1 MLRQP
6 FKCKT
11 KTIECII
18 PQNSVRIAE
27 PPSSCRCTTAVTSSA
42 ITTRSNACH
51 HARASVCSHKQRVC
65 IAFKCYPPEPH
76 SLCLRKESA
85 TSADNVASSPL
96 QSASGRDGTARLR
109 LKPSQWWLRQREG
122 RFLQVFG
129 GGFCAVSAGV
139 GRVGQTIGGCVCV

>member
-42 ITTRSNACH
+42 ITTRSNTCH
-51 HARASVCSHKQRVC
+51 HAVFVHTSSVFALLLNVTRQNLIHR
-65 IAFKCYPPEPH
+65 
-76 SLCLRKESA
+76 LRKESA

-129 GGFCAVSAGV
+129 GGFCAVLAGV

>member
-1 MLRQP
+1 MHNS
-6 FKCKT
+6 T
-11 KTIECII
+11 KQCPNCRAPVELPLHHCSDLKRHH
-18 PQNSVRIAE
+18 NEVE
-27 PPSSCRCTTAVTSSA
+27 YLPSR
-42 ITTRSNACH
+42 
-51 HARASVCSHKQRVC
+51 SVCSHKQRVC
-65 IAFKCYPPEPH
+65 IAFKRYPPEPH

-109 LKPSQWWLRQREG
+109 LKPSQWWRRQREG

-129 GGFCAVSAGV
+129 GGFCAALVGV

>member
-6 FKCKT
+6 FKYKT
-11 KTIECII
+11 KAIECII

-65 IAFKCYPPEPH
+65 IAFKRYPPEPH
-76 SLCLRKESA
+76 SLSQKGIRNECRQCGFFAPSISQWA
-85 TSADNVASSPL
+85 
-96 QSASGRDGTARLR
+96 RWDGTLAAEAITVVAAAAGGSFSTSFWRRILR
-109 LKPSQWWLRQREG
+109 G
-122 RFLQVFG
+122 FG
-129 GGFCAVSAGV
+129 WS
-139 GRVGQTIGGCVCV
+139 R